1 LRLEGTDAPGRHEAE
16 IYINFGINVGLVT
29 MAKDKKK
36 SKGPK
41 DRNSNYQMKNGN
53 AVSKKKEKKPA
64 AAPVKEASSN
74 KVAPSVLPNK
84 AGQSKSLLSGISSS
98 ISSAT
103 SSISKMFKH

>member
-1 LRLEGTDAPGRHEAE
+1 MTKE
-16 IYINFGINVGLVT
+16 
-29 MAKDKKK
+29 KKK

-64 AAPVKEASSN
+64 VAASEKAAPIAGISPS
-74 KVAPSVLPNK
+74 APAGPN
-84 AGQSKSLLSGISSS
+84 QSRSLLSGISSS

-103 SSISKMFKH
+103 SSISKMLKH

>member
-1 LRLEGTDAPGRHEAE
+1 
-16 IYINFGINVGLVT
+16 
-29 MAKDKKK
+29 MAKDKKM

-53 AVSKKKEKKPA
+53 AVSKKKEKKTGTANPVQ
-64 AAPVKEASSN
+64 AAPS
-74 KVAPSVLPNK
+74 
-84 AGQSKSLLSGISSS
+84 AGQKTAAPARAEQPGGLLSGISSS